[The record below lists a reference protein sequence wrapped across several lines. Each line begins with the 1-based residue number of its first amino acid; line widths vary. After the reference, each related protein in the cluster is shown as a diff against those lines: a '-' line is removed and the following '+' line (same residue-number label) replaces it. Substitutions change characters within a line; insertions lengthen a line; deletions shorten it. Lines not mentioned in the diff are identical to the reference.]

1 MRPLWPKAMNV
12 IGFQAVWLA
21 CVAGAGHGDPWLGP
35 ALALIFALATL
46 RFGDRAGADL
56 RVLMISLPLGFALD
70 SSLSWRGWLVYTQP
84 WPWHYVAPV
93 WIWGLWLGFAM
104 TLNHSLAFL
113 RDRPWLAALFGLFG
127 GPMAYWSA
135 AGAFDAIE
143 FGAPVGWVMIA
154 IALAWAI
161 VLPALFAIDRQIERF
176 WLREAL
182 A

>member
-12 IGFQAVWLA
+12 IGFQTVWLA
-21 CVAGAGHGDPWLGP
+21 CVAGAGHGDLWLGP
-35 ALALIFALATL
+35 VLALAFVAATL
-46 RFGDRAGADL
+46 RFGDRARADL
-56 RVLMISLPLGFALD
+56 RMLMISLPLGFALD
-70 SSLSWRGWLVYTQP
+70 SALSWSGWLIYRQP
-84 WPWHYVAPV
+84 WPWQFAAPV

-113 RDRPWLAALFGLFG
+113 RDRPLLATLLGLFG

-143 FGAPVGWVMIA
+143 FGAPVAWVMIA
-154 IALAWAI
+154 IALTWAL
-161 VLPALFAIDRQIERF
+161 VLPALFAIDRRIERHY
-176 WLREAL
+176 LRTVL